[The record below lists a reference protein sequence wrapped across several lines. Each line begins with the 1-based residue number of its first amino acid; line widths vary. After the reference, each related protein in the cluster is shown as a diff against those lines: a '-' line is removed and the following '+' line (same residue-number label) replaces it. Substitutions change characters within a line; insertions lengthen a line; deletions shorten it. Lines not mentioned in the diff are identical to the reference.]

1 MTSAQILE
9 KMIVYS
15 KGCQRD
21 IEHLMRVW
29 GFARTIGC
37 LEGLDESTLL
47 TVETAAILHDIA
59 CPFLR
64 AEMGCSPF
72 DRQEELGA
80 KLAKEF
86 LSETDLPSA
95 IQERVVFLVG
105 HHHSP
110 QLIDGIDF
118 RILIEADYLVNC
130 VSHRL
135 DAEAALAFESRY
147 FATET
152 GRKLLHSFLPE
163 N

>member
-37 LEGLDESTLL
+37 LEDLDDTTLL

-64 AEMGCSPF
+64 AELGCSPF
-72 DRQEELGA
+72 DRQEQLGSM
-80 KLAKEF
+80 LAKEF
-86 LSETDLPSA
+86 LADTDLPASV
-95 IQERVVFLVG
+95 QERVVYLVG

-110 QLIDGIDF
+110 ELIDGIDF

-130 VSHRL
+130 VSHGL
-135 DAEAALAFESRY
+135 DEKAALAFESRY
-147 FATET
+147 FATGT
-152 GRKLLHSFLPE
+152 GKKLLRSFLPE
-163 N
+163 S